1 MQAENSQGGL
11 IVYYNCE
18 FHTGSR
24 CWHLIWLGLDPVAQL
39 LMRAV
44 LHGHIITQAVFALAA
59 AQNYTTTQAL
69 RILRGQ
75 TGTWSPST
83 PGGGT
88 ICLFVGGRVRHL
100 PMTLLPTPPPGV
112 RVRSVVGAP
121 PTRPCC
127 SAMVVDPNGT
137 SRCLPWVGATWN
149 CPRGGQPKPQHA
161 AASWGGRRS

>member
-59 AQNYTTTQAL
+59 AQKLHNYTSTAYPPRANGHVDTKHP
-69 RILRGQ
+69 RG
-75 TGTWSPST
+75 GHHLPS
-83 PGGGT
+83 GGAGAP
-88 ICLFVGGRVRHL
+88 FA

-137 SRCLPWVGATWN
+137 SRCLPWVGAT
-149 CPRGGQPKPQHA
+149 
-161 AASWGGRRS
+161 